1 VNRDELVDQL
11 AVVVAGSLTSL
22 EAGRH
27 LSPSVTEA
35 VRAVVA
41 DMPVAALYDHDV
53 LVGHLRQR
61 LAPESPSDPRFP
73 ADRVALNFDGE
84 LLAVRGELVHGA
96 STHVGGVFTYAV
108 ESAFAAKQVHL
119 AWRAWVDARARLGLR
134 PSRSERDHAYG
145 LELRWRGL
153 LDELEVRS

>member
-1 VNRDELVDQL
+1 MNRDELIDQL
-11 AVVVAGSLTSL
+11 AVVVAGSLMSL
-22 EAGRH
+22 EAGRR
-27 LSPSVTEA
+27 LSSSVTEA

-53 LVGHLRQR
+53 LVAHLRQR
-61 LAPESPSDPRFP
+61 LEPSDPRFP

-84 LLAVRGELVHGA
+84 LLADPVRGRTVAAANH
-96 STHVGGVFTYAV
+96 SGGVFTYAV
-108 ESAFAAKQVHL
+108 ESVDAARAVHL